1 MTIYCFDLDGTI
13 INSSTGI
20 INSINHAC
28 RLNHFENINEKELE
42 AKIGPP
48 LKTYLPKILN
58 LKNNDPILKDLIAEF
73 RIHHDNLGYKKYQL
87 YPYAMELLKHLKNNF
102 QNNKIFAVTNKPFQ
116 ITKKV

>member
-73 RIHHDNLGYKKYQL
+73 RIHHDNLGYK
-87 YPYAMELLKHLKNNF
+87 NTNF
-102 QNNKIFAVTNKPFQ
+102 IHMLVNY
-116 ITKKV
+116 